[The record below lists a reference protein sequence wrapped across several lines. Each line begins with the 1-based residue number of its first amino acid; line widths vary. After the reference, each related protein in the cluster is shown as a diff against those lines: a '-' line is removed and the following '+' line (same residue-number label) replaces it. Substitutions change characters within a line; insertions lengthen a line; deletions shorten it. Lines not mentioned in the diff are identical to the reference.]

1 MATQYLSCAETAGK
15 VIYLGNDGY
24 SDVGALSQELAA

>member
-1 MATQYLSCAETAGK
+1 MTQYMTTAETAGK

-24 SDVGALSQELAA
+24 SQTGALSGDAA